1 MREPKQHL
9 CDLCSAV
16 AVSGDELGMRK
27 RSFRRDCSGQVL
39 IVSALIVALLLLS
52 TALYVIEVGK
62 QVPTVSAET
71 DVFFGYQQTARNTL
85 ISALANFTAG
95 GNTAILGTDL
105 SELKAAI
112 LSNSYQEML
121 TIDYDLLNSSD
132 YQNGIWVSW
141 EANGLGTSSA
151 YSSFRFGSSS
161 PSATSNVEYAV
172 NVTSTLKING
182 NYLQLNDTMKQL
194 NLTIN
199 MLNEGKAALADNFIF
214 SYLNAT
220 DWIPVDSPNIFSF
233 GNGTY
238 TASFNS
244 ETGQLNDHVIV
255 SLNCQDERGIF
266 VGARLTCTGS

>member
-1 MREPKQHL
+1 M
-9 CDLCSAV
+9 
-16 AVSGDELGMRK
+16 
-27 RSFRRDCSGQVL
+27 L

-52 TALYVIEVGK
+52 TAIYVIEVGK

-71 DVFFGYQQTARNTL
+71 DVFFGYKQTVRNTL
-85 ISALANFTAG
+85 ISALANVTAG
-95 GNTAILGTDL
+95 GNQAILGTDL

-112 LSNSYQEML
+112 LANSYHAML

-132 YQNGIWVSW
+132 YQNGLWVSW
-141 EANGLGTSSA
+141 EANGFGTSSA
-151 YSSFRFGSSS
+151 YSSFRFESSS

-182 NYLQLNDTMKQL
+182 NYLQLNDTVKQV

-199 MLNEGKAALADNFIF
+199 VLNEGKAVLSHNFIF
-214 SYLNAT
+214 SYQNAT
-220 DWIPVDSPNIFSF
+220 DWVPVDSPSISSFS
-233 GNGTY
+233 NGTY

-244 ETGQLNDHVIV
+244 ETAKLNDPVVV

-266 VGARLTCTGS
+266 VGAKLTCTGQ

>member
-1 MREPKQHL
+1 
-9 CDLCSAV
+9 
-16 AVSGDELGMRK
+16 MRK
-27 RSFRRDCSGQVL
+27 SGFRRECSGQVL

-71 DVFFGYQQTARNTL
+71 DVFFGYQQTTRSTL
-85 ISALANFTAG
+85 ISALANVTAD
-95 GNTAILGTDL
+95 GNPVILGTDL
-105 SELKAAI
+105 GELKAAI
-112 LSNSYQEML
+112 LSNSYQAML
-121 TIDYDLLNSSD
+121 TVNYDLMNSSN

-141 EANGLGTSSA
+141 KANGVGTSSA
-151 YSSFRFGSSS
+151 YSSFRFESSS
-161 PSATSNVEYAV
+161 PTATSNVEYAI

-182 NYLQLNDTMKQL
+182 NYLQLNDTIKQV

-199 MLNEGKAALADNFIF
+199 VINEGKPALAHNFIF

-220 DWIPVDSPNIFSF
+220 DWVPVDLPSITSF

-244 ETGQLNDHVIV
+244 ETAQLNDPVVV
-255 SLNCQDERGIF
+255 SMNCQDERGIF

>member
-1 MREPKQHL
+1 MRKSKQHFCGL
-9 CDLCSAV
+9 CFAV
-16 AVSGDELGMRK
+16 AVSGVGLGMRK

-71 DVFFGYQQTARNTL
+71 DVFFGYKQTARNTL

-95 GNTAILGTDL
+95 GNAAILDTDL
-105 SELKAAI
+105 NELKAAI
-112 LSNSYQEML
+112 LSNSYRAIL
-121 TIDYDLLNSSD
+121 NIDYDLLNSSD

-151 YSSFRFGSSS
+151 YSSLRFESSS
-161 PSATSNVEYAV
+161 LLATSNVEYAL
-172 NVTSTLKING
+172 NVTSTLKISG
-182 NYLQLNDTMKQL
+182 NYLQLNYTVKQV

-199 MLNEGKAALADNFIF
+199 VLNEGKAALAHNFVV

-220 DWIPVDSPNIFSF
+220 DWVPVDLPSLVSF

-238 TASFNS
+238 TALFDA
-244 ETGQLNDHVIV
+244 ETAQLNDPVVV

-266 VGARLTCTGS
+266 VGAKLTCTSS

>member
-1 MREPKQHL
+1 
-9 CDLCSAV
+9 
-16 AVSGDELGMRK
+16 
-27 RSFRRDCSGQVL
+27 
-39 IVSALIVALLLLS
+39 LLLLS
-52 TALYVIEVGK
+52 TALYVIEVGR

-71 DVFFGYQQTARNTL
+71 NVFFGYKQTARNTL

-112 LSNSYQEML
+112 LSNSYQAML

-151 YSSFRFGSSS
+151 YSSFRFESSS
-161 PSATSNVEYAV
+161 PSATSNVEYDV

-182 NYLQLNDTMKQL
+182 NYLQLNDTIKQV

-199 MLNEGKAALADNFIF
+199 VLNEGKAALAHNFIV
-214 SYLNAT
+214 SYLNTT
-220 DWIPVDSPNIFSF
+220 DWVPVDLQNIASF

-238 TASFNS
+238 TASFNAK
-244 ETGQLNDHVIV
+244 TAQLNDPVVV

-266 VGARLTCTGS
+266 VGAKLTCTG